1 MTMLQSDIPATPTR
15 FHKIA
20 ACRELAQSDEC
31 ILRRI
36 ANGDQSALKVL
47 VARYEVRVFRFVL
60 RLIGDRRRAEDLVSD
75 TFLAV
80 WQRAASFEGRSSV
93 ATWVL
98 AIARYKTLTARS
110 QLNPSE
116 EPFTAELADTL
127 VDGGPA
133 PDDNLA
139 QQDKSATIRKC
150 INALPKH
157 HAELMDLVY
166 YHEKSI
172 QEVALIVGIPENTV
186 KSRMFL
192 ARRKLAELLI
202 AEGVDRA

>member
-1 MTMLQSDIPATPTR
+1 MTILQTEARSAASR
-15 FHKIA
+15 FHKVA
-20 ACRELAQSDEC
+20 ACRQLAQSDEC
-31 ILRRI
+31 ILERI
-36 ANGDQSALKVL
+36 ATGDQNALKVL

-80 WQRAASFEGRSSV
+80 WQRAGSFEGRSSV
-93 ATWVL
+93 ATWIL
-98 AIARYKTLTARS
+98 AIARYKALTARS
-110 QLNPSE
+110 QLSPSE

-127 VDGGPA
+127 VDAGPR
-133 PDDNLA
+133 PDENLA
-139 QQDKSATIRKC
+139 RRDRSVTIRKC
-150 INALPKH
+150 LEALPKH

-192 ARRKLAELLI
+192 ARRKLAEMLI

>member
-1 MTMLQSDIPATPTR
+1 MSILQTEAHSTASR

-20 ACRELAQSDEC
+20 ASREPAQSDEF
-31 ILRRI
+31 ILERI
-36 ANGDQSALKVL
+36 AQGDQSALKVL
-47 VARYEVRVFRFVL
+47 VARYEVRVFRFIL
-60 RLIGDRRRAEDLVSD
+60 RLMGDRRRAEDLVSD

-80 WQRAASFEGRSSV
+80 WQRAATFEGRSSV
-93 ATWVL
+93 ATWIL
-98 AIARYKTLTARS
+98 AIARYKALTARS
-110 QLNPSE
+110 QLSPKE
-116 EPFTAELADTL
+116 EPFTSELADAL
-127 VDGGPA
+127 VDGGPG
-133 PDDNLA
+133 PDDNLSRL
-139 QQDKSATIRKC
+139 DRSATIRKC
-150 INALPKH
+150 LNALPKH

-172 QEVALIVGIPENTV
+172 QEVALIIGIPENTV

>member
-1 MTMLQSDIPATPTR
+1 MSILQSEIHSTARR

-20 ACRELAQSDEC
+20 ACREIAQSDEC
-31 ILRRI
+31 ILERI
-36 ANGDQSALKVL
+36 AKGDQSALKVL
-47 VARYEVRVFRFVL
+47 VARYEVRVFRFIM
-60 RLIGDRRRAEDLVSD
+60 RLLGDRRRAEDLVSD
-75 TFLAV
+75 TFMAV
-80 WQRAASFEGRSSV
+80 WQRAGSFERRSSV
-93 ATWVL
+93 ATWIL
-98 AIARYKTLTARS
+98 AIARYKALTARS
-110 QLNPSE
+110 QLSPSE
-116 EPFTAELADTL
+116 EPFTTELADTL
-127 VDGGPA
+127 VDSGPA

-139 QQDKSATIRKC
+139 CRDRSATIRKC
-150 INALPKH
+150 IDALPKH

-192 ARRKLAELLI
+192 ARRKLAEMLI

>member
-1 MTMLQSDIPATPTR
+1 MTILQTQSHSAASR
-15 FHKIA
+15 FQKFA
-20 ACRELAQSDEC
+20 ACGEIAQSDEL
-31 ILRRI
+31 ILERI
-36 ANGDQSALKVL
+36 ADGDQCALKVL

-80 WQRAASFEGRSSV
+80 WQRAGSFEGRSSV
-93 ATWVL
+93 ATWIL

-110 QLNPSE
+110 QTHPSE
-116 EPFTAELADTL
+116 EPITHELADTL
-127 VDGGPA
+127 VDGGPG
-133 PDDNLA
+133 PEESLA
-139 QQDKSATIRKC
+139 RLDRSATIRKC
-150 INALPKH
+150 LNALPKH

-172 QEVALIVGIPENTV
+172 QEVATIIGIPENTV

-192 ARRKLAELLI
+192 ARRKLAEMLV
-202 AEGVDRA
+202 AEGLDRA

>member
-1 MTMLQSDIPATPTR
+1 MTILQTEAHSTASR

-20 ACRELAQSDEC
+20 VSRAPAQSDDF
-31 ILRRI
+31 ILERI
-36 ANGDQSALKVL
+36 AEGDQNALKML
-47 VARYEVRVFRFVL
+47 VARYEVRVFRFIL
-60 RLIGDRRRAEDLVSD
+60 RLMGDRRRAEDLVSD

-80 WQRAASFEGRSSV
+80 WQRAGTFEGRSSV
-93 ATWVL
+93 ATWIL
-98 AIARYKTLTARS
+98 AIARYKALTARS
-110 QLNPSE
+110 QLSPQE
-116 EPFTAELADTL
+116 EPFTSELAEAL
-127 VDGGPA
+127 VDGGPR

-139 QQDKSATIRKC
+139 RLDRSATIRRC
-150 INALPKH
+150 LNALPKH

>member
-1 MTMLQSDIPATPTR
+1 MTILQSRAQSTPSR
-15 FHKIA
+15 FAKFA
-20 ACRELAQSDEC
+20 ACREIAQSDAL
-31 ILRRI
+31 ILERV
-36 ANGDQSALKVL
+36 ANGDQNALRVL
-47 VARYEVRVFRFVL
+47 VGRYEVRVFRFVL

-80 WQRAASFEGRSSV
+80 WQRAGTFEGRSSV
-93 ATWVL
+93 ATWIL

-110 QLNPSE
+110 QLSPNE
-116 EPFTAELADTL
+116 EPITNEIADTL
-127 VDGGPA
+127 VDGGPG
-133 PDDNLA
+133 PEDNLVRL
-139 QQDKSATIRKC
+139 DKAATIRKC
-150 INALPKH
+150 INVLPKH

-172 QEVALIVGIPENTV
+172 QEVAMIVGIPENTV